1 MEKKPMSPLIAG
13 LLIAVAVIL
22 FSAIMTFSSG
32 GSGNPNGGWI
42 SYAIIIVGLVFF
54 INRYGKAID
63 YEANFGQYFSYG
75 FKATTMIVL
84 LSVVFLLIL
93 AFTMPEMKQQVV
105 EATRLEL
112 EKQKNVTDKEINTM
126 MEMTNKYFWVIL
138 IGTSVFFFVLIGCV
152 GSLLGAAITKKEPKN
167 PFGQTT

>member
-1 MEKKPMSPLIAG
+1 MSPLVAG
-13 LLIAVAVIL
+13 LLIAIAVIL

-32 GSGNPNGGWI
+32 GGNPSGGWI
-42 SYAIIIVGLVFF
+42 SYVIIIAGLIFF
-54 INRYGKAID
+54 INRYGNAIN
-63 YEANFGQYFSYG
+63 YEATFGQYFSYG

-84 LSVVFLLIL
+84 LSVIFLLSL
-93 AFTMPEMKQQVV
+93 AFLMPEMKQQVV
-105 EATRLEL
+105 DATRLEL
-112 EKQKNVTDKEINTM
+112 EKQKNVTEKEIDTM

-167 PFGQTT
+167 PFGQTTS